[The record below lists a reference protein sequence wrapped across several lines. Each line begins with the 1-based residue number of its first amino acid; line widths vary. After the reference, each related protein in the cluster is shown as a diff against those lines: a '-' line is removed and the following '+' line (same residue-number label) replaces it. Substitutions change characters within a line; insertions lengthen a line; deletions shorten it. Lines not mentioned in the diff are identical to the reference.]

1 MRKTLQI
8 VAVSAALLGAIL
20 LAGPSITLHTR
31 VLHHET
37 SGDAGVTYEHS
48 GARWSSDL
56 YLVELRTVTD
66 TRHELRLGPY
76 AASYYYPV
84 EIAFGS
90 EPPALREA
98 TWLPD
103 AVEITF
109 TSGESLHIPADNFSS
124 VR

>member
-1 MRKTLQI
+1 MRRTFSI
-8 VAVSAALLGAIL
+8 VAVAAVLLSAIL
-20 LAGPSITLHTR
+20 LVGPSITLHAQ

-56 YLVELRTVTD
+56 YLVKVRTITG
-66 TRHELRLGPY
+66 TRHELRLGPD

-84 EIAFGS
+84 ELAFGS
-90 EPPALREA
+90 EPPALREV

-103 AVEITF
+103 AVEIAF
-109 TSGESLHIPADNFSS
+109 TTGESLRIPADNFRST
-124 VR
+124 R